1 MNGLPGSV
9 VVGVFG
15 VFNVEVTAVV
25 RRGVLHPLFLLF
37 PAGRAE
43 TAIHHLIRPCMGGE
57 VALEIDWRSRFEDQH
72 FKTALRS
79 TLSRPFRPKLLSQ

>member
-1 MNGLPGSV
+1 
-9 VVGVFG
+9 
-15 VFNVEVTAVV
+15 
-25 RRGVLHPLFLLF
+25 
-37 PAGRAE
+37 
-43 TAIHHLIRPCMGGE
+43 LIRPCMGGE